1 MSLEDARKQLGDGI
15 SLLNSCYKLLSR
27 VIDAERD
34 AGGMVISE
42 ISTGRVVEGV
52 DVLLEES
59 DYDKEML
66 SKHEWHAK
74 FVKISELAV
83 KTKGGERLLYLNRLK
98 TMICDAIS
106 VMESNKNE

>member
-42 ISTGRVVEGV
+42 ISTGDGV

-66 SKHEWHAK
+66 SKQEWHAK
-74 FVKISELAV
+74 FVKMSELAV

-106 VMESNKNE
+106 VMESNKNA